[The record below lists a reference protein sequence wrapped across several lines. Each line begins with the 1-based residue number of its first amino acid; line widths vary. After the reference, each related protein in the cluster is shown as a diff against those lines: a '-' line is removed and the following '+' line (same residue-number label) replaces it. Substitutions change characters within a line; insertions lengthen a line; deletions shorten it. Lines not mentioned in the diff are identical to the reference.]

1 MKEHVKN
8 AVWGALSGGAS
19 LADLIEILRVHKDQ
33 GLTQELA
40 YDALVEL
47 RSTAD
52 GGSQDRLLELMDV
65 VSGYCQP
72 KYSIWHSTP
81 PKR

>member
-1 MKEHVKN
+1 
-8 AVWGALSGGAS
+8 
-19 LADLIEILRVHKDQ
+19 
-33 GLTQELA
+33 
-40 YDALVEL
+40 VEL

-52 GGSQDRLLELMDV
+52 DGSQDRLLELMDV
-65 VSGYCQP
+65 ISGYCQP